1 MLLSYGKCFLKLNR
15 NSLFVFVP
23 VAERAHPSMSPH
35 PSNCRSPPS
44 HKISLPSTVG
54 LRSPSSN
61 ASVEFMHR
69 GKFPQIIHLAHRNQ
83 EKKIKLLVLYV
94 TRYLTRL
101 MQIILIKLQ
110 SNEFER
116 HMLSWCHQKNSA
128 LFFFKIRILASSHT
142 AKFPFPW
149 WGYKQRSYAGPI
161 AILDEQ
167 LVHCLLGSLEASY
180 HSCHLT

>member
-1 MLLSYGKCFLKLNR
+1 MCAHHPRKLRLTILAQNRANFVSHAALVLLSYGKCFLKLNR

-35 PSNCRSPPS
+35 PSNCRSSPS

-69 GKFPQIIHLAHRNQ
+69 GKRPQIIHLAHRNQ

-116 HMLSWCHQKNSA
+116 
-128 LFFFKIRILASSHT
+128 
-142 AKFPFPW
+142 
-149 WGYKQRSYAGPI
+149 
-161 AILDEQ
+161 
-167 LVHCLLGSLEASY
+167 
-180 HSCHLT
+180 